1 MASNN
6 QIKIRSKVLLLV
18 GCVIVSLVALFAAWG
33 LYGQAQSDIQHAHE
47 NRYRSYL
54 LADELRQS
62 SDDLTRLGRTYVLT
76 GDSSYEDQYLAI
88 LDIRNGKKPR
98 PQEYNRIYWDFVA
111 ADGRKP
117 RPDGET
123 ASLQDLMQSSG
134 FTPDEFDKLKQAQ
147 ANSDGLVKLE
157 VEAMNAVKGIFK
169 DGSGNYTSKR
179 EPDRALAAELVHSR
193 QYHIYKAEIMKP
205 MDDFFVLLDRR
216 TAATVAASERAAA
229 TYQLVM
235 LASILVVAASS
246 LWTLAYLRLGIVKP
260 ILQLKDTMQ
269 ALTNNQKTERIPFVD
284 RGDEIGDMAKT
295 VQVFRDNIV
304 RTEQLEA
311 ENKAR
316 TDESL
321 RRAERRDILIS
332 DFDGT
337 VVALLSATQ
346 DLVAK
351 VETTADTLNAASEA
365 VRSETVQVAAA
376 ATQSAHNVQ
385 TVASAAEE
393 LETSEQEI
401 SRRIVETTQV
411 VTNAVTIIQNTNQ
424 CINGLAISAQR
435 IGDVVKLISNI
446 ASQTNLLALNATI
459 EAARAGDAGKGFA
472 VVANEVK
479 SLANQTSKATDE
491 IAGQIGEVQNGTRM
505 AVDSIAKAALA
516 IEDVNTYASSIA
528 AAVEEQTAA
537 TREIV
542 RNVSEA
548 ANSDS
553 MIERSIA
560 EVSLQ
565 AVKVKEI
572 ATDMA
577 DVAHIMA
584 GKNSALRSEITVFL
598 DSAKAV

>member
-321 RRAERRDILIS
+321 RRAERREILIS

>member
-1 MASNN
+1 VASNN

-18 GCVIVSLVALFAAWG
+18 GCVIVSLAALFAAWG
-33 LYGQAQSDIQHAHE
+33 LYGQAQADIQHAHE

-269 ALTNNQKTERIPFVD
+269 ALTNNQKAERIPFVD

-321 RRAERRDILIS
+321 RRAERRESLIS

-584 GKNSALRSEITVFL
+584 SKNSALRSEITVFL

>member
-18 GCVIVSLVALFAAWG
+18 GCVIVSLAALFAAWG
-33 LYGQAQSDIQHAHE
+33 LYGQAQADIQHAHE

-269 ALTNNQKTERIPFVD
+269 ALTNNQKAERIPFVD

-321 RRAERRDILIS
+321 RRAERRESLIS

-584 GKNSALRSEITVFL
+584 SKNSALRSEITVFL

>member
-1 MASNN
+1 VASNN

-18 GCVIVSLVALFAAWG
+18 GCVIVSLAALFAAWG
-33 LYGQAQSDIQHAHE
+33 LYGQAQADIQHAHE

-269 ALTNNQKTERIPFVD
+269 ALTNNQKAERIPFVD

-304 RTEQLEA
+304 RTEHLEA

-321 RRAERRDILIS
+321 RRAERRESLIS

-584 GKNSALRSEITVFL
+584 SKNSALRSEITVFL